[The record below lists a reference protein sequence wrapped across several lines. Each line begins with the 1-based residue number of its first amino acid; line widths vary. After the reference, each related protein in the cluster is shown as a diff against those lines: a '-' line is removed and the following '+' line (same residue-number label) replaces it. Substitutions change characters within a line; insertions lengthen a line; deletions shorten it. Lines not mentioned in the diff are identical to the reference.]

1 MLACERAA
9 HGPGTSLGVKSN
21 FRSPVPATPCHTPHH
36 RHSTLHI
43 RHRWGDI
50 KEVGIINPQQVV
62 ARIVRRVGVE
72 GLRLR
77 VRQCVRV
84 SVGVSKGE
92 VVSSVS
98 SKGASSSS
106 TSIRDCEAESVRW
119 MEASS
124 CRRPVAVGAAS
135 ASGGAPAP
143 RGGREWRGGRRTR
156 FPHAQYSSTHAA
168 RRS

>member
-1 MLACERAA
+1 MVGRDCSSPTDRY
-9 HGPGTSLGVKSN
+9 
-21 FRSPVPATPCHTPHH
+21 RSPLLRATLLVTDTP
-36 RHSTLHI
+36 RFI

-50 KEVGIINPQQVV
+50 KEVGINNPQQNV

-84 SVGVSKGE
+84 SVGASKGE

-124 CRRPVAVGAAS
+124 CRRPVAVGAAG
-135 ASGGAPAP
+135 ASSK
-143 RGGREWRGGRRTR
+143 E
-156 FPHAQYSSTHAA
+156 
-168 RRS
+168 